1 MTESLARDSPVRF
14 LKGVGPVRA
23 SRLLRLGVQT
33 IEDLLYLFPRRYE
46 NRGEAAPLG
55 LLQAGSYSSAV
66 ATVLAIERKPTRR
79 RNLSLV
85 TALLS
90 DGSSLVQAIWFNRKG
105 LEKILPPG
113 SKASFYGKVERRGGF
128 LQFTNPE
135 FEILSE
141 EDDSSGRRTIV
152 PVYPGTEGL
161 YQKWL
166 RRLVSDA
173 IASFPGDLLDPLPAF
188 LRESKGF
195 ISQQEALSEMHFPS
209 GREEWARAR
218 KRLAYEEL
226 FLLQVALAIRKQGY
240 LEDTEGKPLE
250 WEGPMMRRFL
260 SGILPFSLTV
270 SQKQVLRELALDS
283 SGNVPMNRLLQG
295 DVGSGKT
302 VVAVIFLIAAIDS
315 GFQGA
320 IMAPTEILARQ
331 HFRRISDWLS
341 ILGIPVH
348 LLTGS
353 LPNTHR
359 EEVLAEIAS
368 GKPCITV
375 GTHTLIQKTV
385 RFGKLAAVVVDEQ
398 HRFGVLQRGALTGKG
413 DHPHVLVM
421 TATPIPRTLTLSVY
435 GDLAFSVIDEL
446 PPGRTPT
453 VTSYLRNPD
462 DPRLAEFISEET
474 AKGGRVYW
482 VCPVIEESDKLPLMP
497 VIRRHEM
504 LSKRFPREKIGILH
518 GQLPSEE
525 RQATMDM
532 FDRGDLS
539 ILVSTT
545 VVEVGLDVRD
555 ATVIVIEDAHRFGL
569 SQLHQLRGRVGRG
582 GAGGFCFLVGKP
594 GTEDGKA
601 RIEAMCSS
609 SDGFEIA
616 EKDLVLR
623 GPGEICGVRQHGI
636 TDFRVADLVKDRRLL
651 EEARED
657 AFSLIASDPALSG
670 YPDLRREVF
679 KKLGAKMKL
688 AGTA

>member
-1 MTESLARDSPVRF
+1 MTESPARDTPVRF

-23 SRLLRLGVQT
+23 SRLLRLGVLT
-33 IEDLLYLFPRRYE
+33 VEDLLYLFPRRYE
-46 NRGEAAPLG
+46 NRGAPAPLG
-55 LLQAGSYSSAV
+55 SLEAGSFSSAV
-66 ATVLAIERKPTRR
+66 AAVLAIESKPTRR
-79 RNLSLV
+79 RNLTLV

-90 DGSSLVQAIWFNRKG
+90 DGSSLAQAVWFNRKG
-105 LEKILPPG
+105 LERILTPG
-113 SKASFYGKVERRGGF
+113 TKASFYGKVERRGGL

-135 FEILSE
+135 FEILAG
-141 EDDSSGRRTIV
+141 DDDPSDQRTVV

-166 RRLVSDA
+166 RKLIFDA
-173 IASFPGDLLDPLPAF
+173 IEAFPGDLVDPLPPF
-188 LRESKGF
+188 ILESKGF
-195 ISQQEALSEMHFPS
+195 MTRASAVIQMHYPSDREGWAL
-209 GREEWARAR
+209 AR
-218 KRLAYEEL
+218 KRLAYEEF

-240 LEDTEGKPLE
+240 REDTGGKPLV
-250 WEGPMMRRFL
+250 WEGPLMKRFL
-260 SGILPFSLTV
+260 TEVLPFSLTR
-270 SQKQVLRELALDS
+270 SQVKVLDELAADS

-302 VVAVIFLIAAIDS
+302 VIAVSFLLAAVDS

-320 IMAPTEILARQ
+320 LMAPTEILARQ
-331 HFRRISDWLS
+331 HFKRISSWFSDLDV
-341 ILGIPVH
+341 PVH

-353 LPNTHR
+353 LPDPQR
-359 EEVLAEIAS
+359 EGILSFISS
-368 GKPCITV
+368 GEPCIAV
-375 GTHTLIQKTV
+375 GTHALIQKTV
-385 RFGKLAAVVVDEQ
+385 RFGGLAAVVVDEQ
-398 HRFGVLQRGALTGKG
+398 HRFGVLQRGALTAKG

-453 VTSYLRNPD
+453 ETRYLRDPD
-462 DPRLAEFISEET
+462 DPRLARFIADET
-474 AKGGRVYW
+474 AQGRRVYW
-482 VCPVIEESDKLPLMP
+482 VCPVIEESEKLPLMP
-497 VIRRHEM
+497 VIRRHEI
-504 LSKRFPREKIGILH
+504 LSTRFPKERVGILH
-518 GQLPSEE
+518 GQLSPEE
-525 RQATMDM
+525 RQSTMEM
-532 FDRGDLS
+532 FDRGELS

-545 VVEVGLDVRD
+545 VVEVGIDVRD

-582 GAGGFCFLVGKP
+582 EVGGFCFLVGKP
-594 GTEDGKA
+594 GTEDGRA
-601 RIEAMCSS
+601 RIEAMRSS

-616 EKDLVLR
+616 ERDLALR

-636 TDFRVADLVKDRRLL
+636 TDFRVADLVRDRHLL

-657 AFSLIASDPALSG
+657 AFALVGSDPALSG

-679 KKLGAKMKL
+679 RKLGTKLSL